1 MRLLIL
7 FFYGLI
13 LFLKEIPDNKMNNPR
28 NEYLLEEKDEV
39 NFLILKLILLI
50 IRRHILRLLI
60 RKNYFVYDL
69 IPSKIGLIY

>member
-1 MRLLIL
+1 
-7 FFYGLI
+7 
-13 LFLKEIPDNKMNNPR
+13 MNNPR

-50 IRRHILRLLI
+50 VRRHILRLLI